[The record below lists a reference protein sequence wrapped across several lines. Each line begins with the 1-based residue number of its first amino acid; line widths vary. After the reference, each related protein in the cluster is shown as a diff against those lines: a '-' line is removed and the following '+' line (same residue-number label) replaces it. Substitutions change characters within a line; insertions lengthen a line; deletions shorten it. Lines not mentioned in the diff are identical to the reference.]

1 MNRNATA
8 LVPGKQAVPRRKAL
22 VLSRETVRTL
32 NESFTSEMATQCQ
45 CATRCTCTTNL
56 C

>member
-8 LVPGKQAVPRRKAL
+8 PVPGKQAVPKRKAL

-32 NESFTSEMATQCQ
+32 NESFTSEAATGCN
-45 CATRCTCTTNL
+45 CMTRCTCTTNL